1 MIAPT
6 ALSLI
11 AVIGQVSG
19 TEAPRSNADEVAAAV
34 QYASNKF
41 DVPQAWIWAVLEV
54 ESAGN
59 PKAVSPKGASGLMQ
73 LMPQTWEDLRVRY
86 GLGADVHNVRD
97 NVLAGT
103 AYLKDM
109 CIRYG
114 APGFLAAYNA
124 GPGRY
129 ELSLKTG
136 QPLPTET
143 VLYIRK
149 IQQKLGADLHRG
161 ASVCAKPQVPPWRS
175 AALFAS
181 TDNAPSPTPSSL
193 FPSEASPFVAA
204 APVVSRRAEDVEPQG
219 VPGQ

>member
-1 MIAPT
+1 MIVPT
-6 ALSLI
+6 AFSLM
-11 AVIGQVSG
+11 ALLGQVAG
-19 TEAPRSNADEVAAAV
+19 TEAPRFNDDEVAAAV

-59 PKAVSPKGASGLMQ
+59 PKAISPKGAAGLMQ

-143 VLYIRK
+143 VLYMRK
-149 IQQKLGADLHRG
+149 IQQKLGADLPRG
-161 ASVCAKPQVPPWRS
+161 APVCAKPQTLPWRS
-175 AALFAS
+175 AALFAL
-181 TDNAPSPTPSSL
+181 TDNAPSPTPPSL
-193 FPSEASPFVAA
+193 FPSEASPFVGA
-204 APVVSRRAEDVEPQG
+204 APVASRRAAEVEPQG